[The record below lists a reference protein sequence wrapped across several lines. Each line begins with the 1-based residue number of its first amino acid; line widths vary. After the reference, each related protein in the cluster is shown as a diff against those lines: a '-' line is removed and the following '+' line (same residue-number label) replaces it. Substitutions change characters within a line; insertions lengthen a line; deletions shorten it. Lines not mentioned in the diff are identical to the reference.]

1 MAQIRGTAGYNLG
14 LNNQFSSQRNTE
26 ATSDPSPLDQ
36 IREQTSKIEDWLN
49 TMGEPLRPYLP
60 AIGRFLIVVTF
71 IEDAIR
77 IITQWNDQLTYLRDF
92 RHIPWGLTHLFLI
105 FNVITMSVCSVLVI
119 MRRYGEYAVGGLLSV
134 VVVQALGYGLIF
146 DLNFFLRNL
155 SVIGGLLMVLGDSF
169 VKKTRVFAGLPSIDE
184 KDKKMYIQLGGRVL
198 LIFLFIGFVFA
209 GEWSFWR
216 VLVSLVGFVACV
228 MVVVGFKAKLSA
240 IILVVL
246 LSIFNVLVNNFWTL
260 HHNHPHKDFAK
271 YDFFQILSI
280 MGGLLLLVNMG
291 PGQLSVD
298 EKKKVY

>member
-1 MAQIRGTAGYNLG
+1 MA
-14 LNNQFSSQRNTE
+14 
-26 ATSDPSPLDQ
+26 
-36 IREQTSKIEDWLN
+36 
-49 TMGEPLRPYLP
+49 
-60 AIGRFLIVVTF
+60 
-71 IEDAIR
+71 
-77 IITQWNDQLTYLRDF
+77 
-92 RHIPWGLTHLFLI
+92 
-105 FNVITMSVCSVLVI
+105 
-119 MRRYGEYAVGGLLSV
+119 GLLSV

-246 LSIFNVLVNNFWTL
+246 LSIFNVLVNNFWTVWTDPPL
-260 HHNHPHKDFAK
+260 AYKANR
-271 YDFFQILSI
+271 
-280 MGGLLLLVNMG
+280 
-291 PGQLSVD
+291 
-298 EKKKVY
+298 